1 MVSPADLRYTSLL
14 AFSFA
19 LVIAMVFQF
28 AGLPELSSWAMISGG
43 IATVVFRA
51 GAVRLEEKQ
60 GSVVRYQRTSTSN
73 PFSDSSIRLTEEQQR
88 KLLEKLQ
95 EEIESMEND
104 DQHTNDTAAS
114 ATDLSEKH
122 EEQKDREV
130 NTKTE

>member
-1 MVSPADLRYTSLL
+1 
-14 AFSFA
+14 
-19 LVIAMVFQF
+19 MVFQF